1 MPRPIHVGQKR
12 LSQGVLGA
20 LAVAVG
26 LAVPGPASAQT
37 TEPLDLEVDAGALVL
52 SPQDAGLSALAED
65 GALSGHLVDGVVEV
79 AEGVRVV
86 VRWNADRAAFEV
98 VSVNRVVCA
107 EQDRVGALELCTPA
121 QVSLSAPRP
130 RVVITT
136 YAGAAP
142 YTFVFQ
148 RRDSAQRPWRTIDTV
163 RNNTRAFR
171 SFNPSSSYDV
181 GPDTREYEEV
191 RFGPDRPGMQYRVR
205 VTDDEGVR
213 TTSALVSLVE

>member
-1 MPRPIHVGQKR
+1 MRHFCLVV
-12 LSQGVLGA
+12 SVA
-20 LAVAVG
+20 LAAG
-26 LAVPGPASAQT
+26 LAWSGGAFAQSA
-37 TEPLDLEVDAGALVL
+37 DDALSMAVEEGIVVI
-52 SPQDAGLSALAED
+52 SPQDAGLRELAED
-65 GALSGHLVDGVVEV
+65 GILDGHLVDGVVEL
-79 AEGVRVV
+79 EDGVRIV

-98 VSVNRVVCA
+98 VSANRVVCA
-107 EQDRVGALELCTPA
+107 EQARVGALELCTPA

-130 RVVITT
+130 RVPITA

-205 VTDDEGVR
+205 VTAADGER
-213 TTSALVSLVE
+213 ATSALVSLVE